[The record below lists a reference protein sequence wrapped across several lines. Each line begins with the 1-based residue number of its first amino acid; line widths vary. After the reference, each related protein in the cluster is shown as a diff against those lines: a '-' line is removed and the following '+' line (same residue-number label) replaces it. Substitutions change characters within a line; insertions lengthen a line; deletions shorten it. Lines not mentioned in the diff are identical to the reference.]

1 MGFSTTAVSVLLL
14 VAMAVPG
21 YLLIKTKM
29 LPQKA
34 ITYLSVLLLY
44 VSQPFLS
51 IRSFLEVSYTPQLAV
66 NLAIVFGVSLA
77 GQAVIFG
84 VMWLVLR
91 RRFDDP
97 QQTAELIRDGFIGG
111 DSYTAEPA
119 LKAAVARSVSGR
131 ANRAMVLASAFGN
144 VGFFGVPVLQF
155 LFSDSDAHVAI
166 AYSAVFIVTLNLM
179 SWTVGS
185 YLLTGDK
192 KHVSLKRALINPQTV
207 TLVISLPLFFA
218 GVSAGDLPDTINTVI
233 DYLADMTAP
242 LCMIILGMRF
252 ALAPV
257 VQLFTDFRV
266 YVASFIKTLVFPLL
280 VYVVLMPF
288 QMEEML
294 RVSLVLLSGM
304 PAATIN
310 LNLAELY
317 GADQK
322 TAANS
327 ILMSTVL
334 SIVTIPLLMLLF

>member
-1 MGFSTTAVSVLLL
+1 MGFSTTAISVLLL

-21 YLLIKTKM
+21 YLLIKSKM

-51 IRSFLEVSYTPQLAV
+51 IRSFLEVSYTLQLAV

-155 LFSDSDAHVAI
+155 LFPDAHDAI

-233 DYLADMTAP
+233 GYLADMTAP

-280 VYVVLMPF
+280 IYVVLMPF

>member
-21 YLLIKTKM
+21 YLLIKSKM

-84 VMWLVLR
+84 VVWLILR

-155 LFSDSDAHVAI
+155 LFPDAHDAI

>member
-1 MGFSTTAVSVLLL
+1 MNFSTTALSVLLL
-14 VAMAVPG
+14 IAMAVPG
-21 YLLIKTKM
+21 YLLVKTKM
-29 LPQKA
+29 LPEKA

-51 IRSFLEVSYTPQLAV
+51 IRSFLEVSYTPQLAI
-66 NLAIVFGVSLA
+66 NLAVVFGVSMLA
-77 GQAVIFG
+77 QGVIFG
-84 VMWLVLR
+84 AVLLILR

-97 QQTAELIRDGFIGG
+97 AQSAALIAEGYIGG
-111 DSYTAEPA
+111 NSYTSEPA
-119 LKAAVARSVSGR
+119 LVAEIDRCVKGR
-131 ANRAMVLASAFGN
+131 ANRAVVLASAFGN

-155 LFSDSDAHVAI
+155 LFPDAHDAI
-166 AYSAVFIVTLNLM
+166 AYSAVFIVSLNLM

-185 YLLTGDK
+185 YVLTGDK
-192 KHVSLKRALINPQTV
+192 KHVSLKRALVNPQTV

-218 GVSAGDLPDTINTVI
+218 GVSESDLPETVNTII
-233 DYLADMTAP
+233 GYLADMTAP

-252 ALAPV
+252 ALAPL
-257 VQLFTDFRV
+257 VQLFKDYRV
-266 YVASFIKTLVFPLL
+266 YIASFVKILVFPLM
-280 VYVVLMPF
+280 VYLVLMPF
-288 QMEEML
+288 EMDEML

-317 GADQK
+317 GADQT

-334 SIVTIPLLMLLF
+334 SIVTIPVLMLLF

>member
-1 MGFSTTAVSVLLL
+1 MEFSTTALSVLLL
-14 VAMAVPG
+14 IAMAVPG
-21 YLLIKTKM
+21 FLLIKTKM
-29 LPQKA
+29 LSEKA
-34 ITYLSVLLLY
+34 ITYLSVLL
-44 VSQPFLS
+44 
-51 IRSFLEVSYTPQLAV
+51 TPQLAV
-66 NLAIVFGVSLA
+66 NLAIMFAVSLA
-77 GQAVIFG
+77 GQALVFF
-84 VMWLVLR
+84 VMWLILR

-97 QQTAELIRDGFIGG
+97 ELSAALIADGFIDG
-111 DSYTAEPA
+111 DACTNEPA
-119 LKAAVARSVSGR
+119 LNAAVRRSVAGR
-131 ANRAMVLASAFGN
+131 ANRATVLASAFGN

-155 LFSDSDAHVAI
+155 LFPDAHEAI

-179 SWTVGS
+179 GWTVGS

-192 KHVSLKRALINPQTV
+192 RHVSLRRALVNPQTV

-218 GVSAGDLPDTINTVI
+218 GVSAGDLPDTLNTI
-233 DYLADMTAP
+233 IGYLADMTAP

-252 ALAPV
+252 ALAPM

-266 YVASFIKTLVFPLL
+266 YVSSVVKTLVFPLV
-280 VYVVLMPF
+280 VYLILLPF
-288 QMEEML
+288 EMDEML

-317 GADQK
+317 GADCK

-334 SIVTIPLLMLLF
+334 SIITIPVLMLLFR

>member
-21 YLLIKTKM
+21 YLLIKSKM

-51 IRSFLEVSYTPQLAV
+51 IRSFLEVSYTSQLAV

-155 LFSDSDAHVAI
+155 LFPDAHDAI

>member
-1 MGFSTTAVSVLLL
+1 MEFSTTALSVLLL
-14 VAMAVPG
+14 IAMAVPG
-21 YLLIKTKM
+21 FLLIKTRM
-29 LPQKA
+29 LPEKA

-66 NLAIVFGVSLA
+66 NLAIMFAVSLA
-77 GQAVIFG
+77 GQALVFF
-84 VMWLVLR
+84 VMWLILR

-97 QQTAELIRDGFIGG
+97 ELSAALIADGFIDG
-111 DSYTAEPA
+111 DACTNEPA
-119 LKAAVARSVSGR
+119 LNAAVRRSVAGR
-131 ANRAMVLASAFGN
+131 ANRATVLASAFGN

-155 LFSDSDAHVAI
+155 LFPDAHEAI

-179 SWTVGS
+179 GWTVGS

-192 KHVSLKRALINPQTV
+192 RHVSLRRALVNPQTV

-218 GVSAGDLPDTINTVI
+218 GVSAGDLPDTINTI
-233 DYLADMTAP
+233 IGYLADMTAP

-252 ALAPV
+252 ALAPM

-266 YVASFIKTLVFPLL
+266 YVSSVVKTLVFPLV
-280 VYVVLMPF
+280 VYLILLPF
-288 QMEEML
+288 EMDEML

-317 GADQK
+317 GADCK

-334 SIVTIPLLMLLF
+334 SIITIPVLMLLFR

>member
-1 MGFSTTAVSVLLL
+1 MLI
-14 VAMAVPG
+14 AMAVPG
-21 YLLIKTKM
+21 FLLIKTKL
-29 LPQKA
+29 LPEKA

-51 IRSFLEVSYTPQLAV
+51 IRSFLEVSYTQQLAV
-66 NLAIVFGVSLA
+66 NLAIMFAVSLA
-77 GQAVIFG
+77 GQAVVFF
-84 VMWLVLR
+84 VVWLILR

-97 QQTAELIRDGFIGG
+97 EQSAALMRDGFIGG
-111 DSYTAEPA
+111 NTCTKEPA
-119 LKAAVARSVSGR
+119 LNAEIRRCVAGR
-131 ANRAMVLASAFGN
+131 ANRATVLACAFGN

-155 LFSDSDAHVAI
+155 LFPDAHEAI

-179 SWTVGS
+179 GWTVGS
-185 YLLTGDK
+185 YVLTGDRR
-192 KHVSLKRALINPQTV
+192 HVSLRRALINPQTV

-218 GVSAGDLPDTINTVI
+218 GVSEGDLPDTINTVI
-233 DYLADMTAP
+233 GYLADMTAP

-257 VQLFTDFRV
+257 VQLFTDLRV
-266 YVASFIKTLVFPLL
+266 YISSLVKTLVFPLVVYL
-280 VYVVLMPF
+280 VLLPF
-288 QMEEML
+288 EGMDEML

-334 SIVTIPLLMLLF
+334 SILTIPVLMLLF

>member
-1 MGFSTTAVSVLLL
+1 MLI
-14 VAMAVPG
+14 AMAVPG
-21 YLLIKTKM
+21 FLLIKTKL
-29 LPQKA
+29 LPEKA

-66 NLAIVFGVSLA
+66 NLAIMFAVSLA
-77 GQAVIFG
+77 GQAVVFF
-84 VMWLVLR
+84 VVWLILR

-97 QQTAELIRDGFIGG
+97 EQSAALIRDGFIGG
-111 DSYTAEPA
+111 NTCTKEAALNAEIRRC
-119 LKAAVARSVSGR
+119 VAGR
-131 ANRAMVLASAFGN
+131 ANRATVLACAFGN

-155 LFSDSDAHVAI
+155 LFPDAHEAI

-179 SWTVGS
+179 GWTVGS
-185 YLLTGDK
+185 YVLTGDRR
-192 KHVSLKRALINPQTV
+192 HVSLRRALINPQTV

-218 GVSAGDLPDTINTVI
+218 GVSEGDLPDTLNTVI
-233 DYLADMTAP
+233 GYLADMTAP

-257 VQLFTDFRV
+257 VQLFTDLRV
-266 YVASFIKTLVFPLL
+266 YISSLVKTLVFPLVVYL
-280 VYVVLMPF
+280 VLLPF
-288 QMEEML
+288 EGMDEML

-334 SIVTIPLLMLLF
+334 SILTIPVLMLLF

>member
-51 IRSFLEVSYTPQLAV
+51 IRSFLEVSYTSQLAV

-233 DYLADMTAP
+233 GYLADMTAP

>member
-21 YLLIKTKM
+21 YLLIKSKM

-51 IRSFLEVSYTPQLAV
+51 IRSFLEVSYTTQLAV

-155 LFSDSDAHVAI
+155 LFPDAHDAI

-233 DYLADMTAP
+233 GYLADMTAP

-288 QMEEML
+288 HMEEML

>member
-21 YLLIKTKM
+21 YLLIKSKM

-155 LFSDSDAHVAI
+155 LFPDAHDAI

>member
-21 YLLIKTKM
+21 YLLIKSKM

-77 GQAVIFG
+77 GQAVVFG

-155 LFSDSDAHVAI
+155 LFPDAHDAI

-233 DYLADMTAP
+233 GYLADMTAP

>member
-1 MGFSTTAVSVLLL
+1 MNFSTTAINVLLL
-14 VAMAVPG
+14 IAMAVPG

-34 ITYLSVLLLY
+34 ITYFSVLLLY

-51 IRSFLEVSYTPQLAV
+51 IRSFLEVEYMPQLAI
-66 NLAIVFGVSLA
+66 NLAIVFAVSMAAQGL
-77 GQAVIFG
+77 IFG
-84 VMWLVLR
+84 VMWLIFHR
-91 RRFDDP
+91 KFDDVE
-97 QQTAELIRDGFIGG
+97 QSAALIRDGFIGG

-119 LKAAVARSVSGR
+119 LKDAIARSVAGR
-131 ANRAMVLASAFGN
+131 ANRAVVLASAFGN

-155 LFSDSDAHVAI
+155 LFPEAHDAI
-166 AYSAVFIVTLNLM
+166 AYSAVFIVSLNLM
-179 SWTVGS
+179 GWTVGS
-185 YLLTGDK
+185 YVLTGDK

-218 GVSAGDLPDTINTVI
+218 GVSAGDLPDALNTII
-233 DYLADMTAP
+233 GYLADMTAP

-252 ALAPV
+252 ALAPI

-266 YVASFIKTLVFPLL
+266 YIAAFVKTLVFPLV
-280 VYVVLMPF
+280 VYLVLMPF
-288 QMEEML
+288 QMDEML

-334 SIVTIPLLMLLF
+334 SIITIPVLMLLF

>member
-1 MGFSTTAVSVLLL
+1 MNFSTTALSVLLL
-14 VAMAVPG
+14 IAMAVPG
-21 YLLIKTKM
+21 YLLVKTKM
-29 LPQKA
+29 LPEKA

-51 IRSFLEVSYTPQLAV
+51 IRSFLEVSYTPQLAI
-66 NLAIVFGVSLA
+66 NLAVVFGVSMLA
-77 GQAVIFG
+77 QGVIFG
-84 VMWLVLR
+84 VVWLILR

-97 QQTAELIRDGFIGG
+97 AQSAALIAEGYIGG
-111 DSYTAEPA
+111 NSYTNEPA
-119 LKAAVARSVSGR
+119 LTAEIDRCVKGR

-155 LFSDSDAHVAI
+155 LFPDAHDAI
-166 AYSAVFIVTLNLM
+166 AYSAVFIVSLNLM

-185 YLLTGDK
+185 YVLTGDK
-192 KHVSLKRALINPQTV
+192 RHVSLKRALVNPQTV

-218 GVSAGDLPDTINTVI
+218 GVSESDLPETVNTII
-233 DYLADMTAP
+233 GYLADMTAP

-252 ALAPV
+252 ALAPL
-257 VQLFTDFRV
+257 VQLFKDYRV
-266 YVASFIKTLVFPLL
+266 YIASFVKILVFPLM
-280 VYVVLMPF
+280 VYLVLMPF
-288 QMEEML
+288 EMDEML

-317 GADQK
+317 GADQT

-334 SIVTIPLLMLLF
+334 SIITIPVLMLLF

>member
-1 MGFSTTAVSVLLL
+1 M
-14 VAMAVPG
+14 
-21 YLLIKTKM
+21 
-29 LPQKA
+29 
-34 ITYLSVLLLY
+34 
-44 VSQPFLS
+44 
-51 IRSFLEVSYTPQLAV
+51 SYTPQLAV
-66 NLAIVFGVSLA
+66 NLAIMFAVSLA
-77 GQAVIFG
+77 GQALVFF
-84 VMWLVLR
+84 VMWLILR

-97 QQTAELIRDGFIGG
+97 ELSAALIADGFIDG
-111 DSYTAEPA
+111 DACTNEPA
-119 LKAAVARSVSGR
+119 LNAAVRRSVAGR
-131 ANRAMVLASAFGN
+131 ANRATVLASAFGN

-155 LFSDSDAHVAI
+155 LFPDAHEAI

-179 SWTVGS
+179 GWTVGS

-192 KHVSLKRALINPQTV
+192 RHVSLRRALVNPQTV

-218 GVSAGDLPDTINTVI
+218 GVSAGDLPDTLNTI
-233 DYLADMTAP
+233 IGYLADMTAP

-252 ALAPV
+252 ALAPM

-266 YVASFIKTLVFPLL
+266 YVSSVVKTLVFPLA
-280 VYVVLMPF
+280 VYLILLPF
-288 QMEEML
+288 EMDEML

-317 GADQK
+317 GADRK

-334 SIVTIPLLMLLF
+334 SIITIPVLMLLFR

>member
-1 MGFSTTAVSVLLL
+1 MLI
-14 VAMAVPG
+14 AMAVPG
-21 YLLIKTKM
+21 FLVIKTKL
-29 LPQKA
+29 LPEKA

-66 NLAIVFGVSLA
+66 NLAIMFAVSLA
-77 GQAVIFG
+77 GQAVVFF
-84 VMWLVLR
+84 VVWLILR

-97 QQTAELIRDGFIGG
+97 EQSAALMRDGFIGG
-111 DSYTAEPA
+111 NTCTKEPA
-119 LKAAVARSVSGR
+119 LNAEIRRCVAGR
-131 ANRAMVLASAFGN
+131 ANRATVLACAFGN

-155 LFSDSDAHVAI
+155 LFPDAHEAI

-179 SWTVGS
+179 GWTVGS
-185 YLLTGDK
+185 YALTGD
-192 KHVSLKRALINPQTV
+192 RRQTV

-218 GVSAGDLPDTINTVI
+218 GVSEGDLPDTLNTVI
-233 DYLADMTAP
+233 GYLADMTAP

-257 VQLFTDFRV
+257 VQLFTDLRV
-266 YVASFIKTLVFPLL
+266 YISSLVKTLVFPLVVYL
-280 VYVVLMPF
+280 VLLPF
-288 QMEEML
+288 EGMDEML

-334 SIVTIPLLMLLF
+334 SILTIPVLMLLF